1 MPPAPH
7 HVVFVHGLFMP
18 GGESRWFRQRLS
30 AAGGAGWSASVFAY
44 RTTRE
49 PLGTVLDRLE
59 AHLNDRPAE
68 QLHLVGHSLGGIV
81 TLRMLQRLQARGE
94 DWRLPPGRVV
104 LLGSPVCGSRAAARL
119 ETLPLGRALLG
130 QLAIEGLLRQPC
142 REGSQEP
149 LCDWQPSRDVG
160 VIAGTN
166 PVGLGRVLARFNE
179 PNDGT
184 VALRETDYP
193 AARDRV
199 VLPVSHM
206 GMLLSVRVAE
216 ETAHFL
222 RDGRFSLRSD

>member
-1 MPPAPH
+1 MTPTRH

-18 GGESRWFRQRLS
+18 GGESRWFRERLS
-30 AAGGAGWSASVFAY
+30 AAAGAGWSTSVFAY

-59 AHLNDRPAE
+59 ANLNDHPAE

-81 TLRMLQRLQARGE
+81 TLRLLQRLQARGE
-94 DWRLPPGRVV
+94 DRQLPPGRVV

-119 ETLPLGRALLG
+119 ETLPLGRTLLG
-130 QLAIEGLLRQPC
+130 QLAVEGLLRQPC

-149 LCDWQPSRDVG
+149 LCEWQPSRDVG

-193 AARDRV
+193 GARDRV

-206 GMLLSVRVAE
+206 GMLLSLRVAE

-222 RDGRFSLRSD
+222 GDGRFSLRSD

>member
-1 MPPAPH
+1 MASTPH

-30 AAGGAGWSASVFAY
+30 AAAGAGWSASVFAY

-49 PLGTVLDRLE
+49 PLGTILDRLE
-59 AHLNDRPAE
+59 QHLAGCHAE
-68 QLHLVGHSLGGIV
+68 HLHLVGHSLGGIV
-81 TLRMLQRLQARGE
+81 ALRLLQRRQTRGE
-94 DWRLPPGRVV
+94 EPRLPPGRVV
-104 LLGSPVCGSRAAARL
+104 LLGSPVCGSSAAARL
-119 ETLPLGRALLG
+119 ETLPMGRVLLG
-130 QLAIEGLLRQPC
+130 QLAVEGLLRQPC

-149 LCDWQPSRDVG
+149 LCEWPPSRDVG

-166 PVGLGRVLARFNE
+166 PVGLGRVLARFTE

-193 AARDRV
+193 GARDRV

-216 ETAHFL
+216 EAAHFL
-222 RDGRFSLRSD
+222 REGRFSLRSD